1 MANLRGLGGEAGQF
15 ERIMS
20 ECKHNVI
27 FLVIALV
34 YIYKCLN
41 PSLKTIIQ
49 YMLYAK
55 SAFSSYIVGPA
66 ILTLSSTSF
75 SYKWKAFWNIPAS
88 FLISFWKASL
98 SAQAKLG
105 LRSSRGTPSKAV
117 GICRLKIAKC
127 SNSALAS
134 SPECTA
140 STMRRVNLRGQRLP
154 LPNLPPVQPVLMS
167 QQSTLCL
174 AMRSASI
181 SA

>member
-1 MANLRGLGGEAGQF
+1 MDCQF
-15 ERIMS
+15 ERTGNS
-20 ECKHNVI
+20 SKYKHRLFFPVA
-27 FLVIALV
+27 FM
-34 YIYKCLN
+34 YIYKSNLN
-41 PSLKTIIQ
+41 PSLAAIL
-49 YMLYAK
+49 YMFYAE
-55 SAFSSYIVGPA
+55 SAFYIVGPA

-88 FLISFWKASL
+88 FLSSFWKASL
-98 SAQAKLG
+98 SAQAMPG
-105 LRSSRGTPSKAV
+105 LRSSRGTPSKEV
-117 GICRLKIAKC
+117 GIDRLKILKC